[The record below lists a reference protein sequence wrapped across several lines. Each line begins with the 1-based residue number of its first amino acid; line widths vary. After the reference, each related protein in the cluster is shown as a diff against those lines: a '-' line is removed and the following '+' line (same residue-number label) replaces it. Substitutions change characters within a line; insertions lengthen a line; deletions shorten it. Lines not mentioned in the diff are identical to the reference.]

1 MSADPTE
8 LTYSSDVKEWLNII
22 FKDINLI
29 FKRARVEETK
39 GKKRADILVYDHSDN
54 CILIIEVKRPN
65 IEADDG
71 EVKDQVYRYSELFG
85 IEKIKYV
92 ATHNVNRLII
102 WDTDTNRRVRQFQI
116 TNIDELKE
124 YYSLEDEIKE
134 SLKDVF
140 IWIGKFLK
148 NEEAPRSIDEDII
161 EIMHKSIED
170 ILIKSKIVHFLKDKY
185 LTEKE
190 YREKFDNWL
199 VDQGYSHPG
208 EDESKLTL
216 YCTILSKQFIY
227 MFINKVLFFNILKQ
241 KFSLPNF
248 IIQEG
253 LVANHFHSFIQ
264 PYFDNTIKI
273 TGDYETIFQTNFVD
287 SIEIPDDTI
296 NELRKITSF
305 LGGIDYSK
313 IEFDIIGKIFEKIIP
328 KEERHYLGQ
337 FFTRSDI
344 VDLII
349 GFCIK
354 NPNLNILDPGCGTGT
369 FLVRAYRR
377 LRYLGNKKPH
387 KKLIKQIWGIDIA
400 KFPVHLAT
408 INLAIRDIKSEDN
421 YPLIVY
427 NDFFDVFP
435 DTRITIGTQTIM
447 DNWTKDK
454 SVQISTLDES
464 SLKHK
469 LENINTI
476 IGNPP
481 FTRQEE
487 LKGVVF
493 GEEYKAKMKE
503 VLVKDFNIEIDTRA
517 GIYAYFITHSAS
529 FIKSKNGNRLGFVT
543 LRSWLDVGFGEKLKQ
558 FLLDNFKIVAV
569 IQSLK
574 EKWFPD
580 AQMIPCIIIIER
592 ESKKNERDENY
603 ARFIQVKTD
612 MTELIPV
619 IKDEDNKLEE
629 IERWKRIDELI
640 EKIEGFPQNIDEK
653 SKTIEKF
660 RRITIDNGELY
671 RILSI
676 KQKYL
681 ESKSKWGVYLTAPLL
696 FFKILEDQKYQDFLI
711 KLGGENGILDI
722 SSGLKTGANAFF
734 YFPNSNFEIE
744 EINKKYLKL
753 KGKKK
758 YKDQEFIIESEFI
771 SPIFIKF
778 KPQRKIFISE
788 NDGYC
793 LTVSDSK
800 NQLKKDKKNVLKYI
814 EFGEQNPKKDPYSQ
828 RSTCQSRKT
837 KNYRCNECKTLF
849 KTKPKKCNKCESTSI
864 MEKRD
869 WFNIEFSPSAQLLHF
884 EVETNR
890 ELTFIQKDD
899 LIDDVLDKKI
909 MTNYGFYNLTPK
921 RKEDA
926 EIINGILNS
935 TFGTMIMEFG
945 GRYIENRDGTISNE
959 TRVSDLKEMW
969 LINPEKI
976 TDNQQKKLIELT
988 RKIGKR
994 DILKIWEEFEKSDR
1008 KELDKLIFTDILG
1021 IDQTDINELYD
1032 SLSLIVKNRNTRKK

>member
-8 LTYSSDVKEWLNII
+8 LTYSSDVKEWLNNI
-22 FKDINLI
+22 FKDINLM

-39 GKKRADILVYDHSDN
+39 GKKRADILIYDHSDN

-92 ATHNVNRLII
+92 ATHNVNRLIV
-102 WDTDTNRRVRQFQI
+102 WDTDTNKRVRQFQI
-116 TNIDELKE
+116 TNIDDLKE

-170 ILIKSKIVHFLKDKY
+170 IIKKSTIVHFLKDKY
-185 LTEKE
+185 FTEKE

-208 EDESKLTL
+208 EDESKLIL
-216 YCTILSKQFIY
+216 YCSILSKQFIY
-227 MFINKVLFFNILKQ
+227 MFINKVLFFNILRQ

-248 IIQEG
+248 IIQDG
-253 LVANHFHSFIQ
+253 LVTDHFHSFIQ
-264 PYFDNTIKI
+264 PYFNNTIKI
-273 TGDYETIFQTNFVD
+273 TGDYETIFETNFVD

-328 KEERHYLGQ
+328 KEERHQLGQ

-349 GFCIK
+349 GFCVK

-369 FLVRAYRR
+369 FLVRAYQR

-427 NDFFDVFP
+427 KDFFEVFP
-435 DTRITIGTQTIM
+435 DTRIKIGTQITL

-454 SVQISTLDES
+454 SVEISTLDES
-464 SLKHK
+464 PLKYNI
-469 LENINTI
+469 ENINSI

-503 VLVKDFNIEIDTRA
+503 VLIKDFNIDIDTRA

-529 FIKSKNGNRLGFVT
+529 FIKNKTGNRLGFVT
-543 LRSWLDVGFGEKLKQ
+543 LRSWLDVGFGEKLKK
-558 FLLDNFKIVAV
+558 FLLDNFRIIAV

-603 ARFIQVKTD
+603 ARFIQVKSD
-612 MTELIPV
+612 MTDLIPV

-629 IERWKRIDELI
+629 IERWKRIDQLI

-653 SKTIEKF
+653 SKTVEKF

-681 ESKSKWGVYLTAPLL
+681 QPKSKWGVYLTAPLL
-696 FFKILEDQKYQDFLI
+696 FFKIFNDPKYKDFLV
-711 KLGGENGILDI
+711 KLGGENGILNI
-722 SSGLKTGANAFF
+722 SSGLKTGANAYF
-734 YFPNSNFEIE
+734 YFPNSNFDIE
-744 EINKKYLKL
+744 EINKSHLIL

-758 YKDQEFIIESEFI
+758 YKEQEFEIETEFI

-778 KPQRKIFISE
+778 KPQRKIYLSE

-800 NQLKKDKKNVLKYI
+800 NKLKKNKKNVLKYI
-814 EFGEQNPKKDPYSQ
+814 EFGEQNPKDNPYSL

-837 KNYRCNECKTLF
+837 KNYRCNDCNAPFEL
-849 KTKPKKCNKCESTSI
+849 KPKKCKKCGSTTI
-864 MEKRD
+864 LDKRD
-869 WFNIEFSPSAQLLHF
+869 WFNIKFSPSSPLLHF

-890 ELTFIQKDD
+890 ELTFFQKED
-899 LIDDVLDKKI
+899 LIDEVLDKKI
-909 MTNYGFYNLTPK
+909 MTNYGFYNLIPK
-921 RKEDA
+921 ETEDT
-926 EIINGILNS
+926 EIINGLLNS

-959 TRVSDLKEMW
+959 TRVSDLEEMW
-969 LINPEKI
+969 IINPEKI
-976 TDNQQKKLIELT
+976 TDDQRNKLIEIT
-988 RKIGKR
+988 RKLGKR
-994 DILKIWEEFEKSDR
+994 EILKIWEEFEQSDR
-1008 KELDKLIFTDILG
+1008 KKLDKLIFIDILG
-1021 IDQTDINELYD
+1021 LNQLDINELYD
-1032 SLSLIVKNRNTRKK
+1032 SLSIIVKNRNTKKK